1 MSLSPMSIERE
12 ENRVG
17 GRENAVLYPWDLEW
31 LVVLCPRSRG
41 LGAESRL
48 LLCFAGAGV
57 LAVVRATL
65 LLRLHSAEPR
75 GLGGRPQPPST
86 RLAPPS
92 PPFCSECRQKD
103 FAFFKTFRSF
113 GRSKNRR

>member
-17 GRENAVLYPWDLEW
+17 GRENAVLYPRDLEW